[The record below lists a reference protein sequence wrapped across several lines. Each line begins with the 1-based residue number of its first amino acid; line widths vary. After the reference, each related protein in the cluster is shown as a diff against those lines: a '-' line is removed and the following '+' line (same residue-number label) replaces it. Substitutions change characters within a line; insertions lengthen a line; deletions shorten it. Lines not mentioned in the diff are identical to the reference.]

1 MNGASTGLMQAQE
14 LVDALDSD
22 SSLFVLDVREPD
34 EWLDW
39 KIPGAVNI
47 PLGQLPSRLGE
58 VPESA
63 HVVVVCAKGSR
74 ADEGAKVLAAQG
86 RASRVLAGGMG
97 SWASTYDYVEG
108 DFAGAVVVQLR
119 RRGKGCLSYVIGAG
133 ERCVVI
139 DPSLD
144 LSHYLD
150 VATSHNWRITDVL
163 DTHLH
168 ADHLS
173 GARALVEATGATLRL
188 SAADPFT
195 YEFTP
200 LEDGQLITLSDGV
213 GLGVSAVSVPGH
225 TEGSTLYTLSDA
237 AVFTGDT
244 LFLESV
250 GRPDLADQAEA
261 FAHLLYRSLHERVLP
276 MGDQVMVFPAH
287 YGASVPVHVGTFVAR
302 PLGELSRNLPA
313 LAFSEA
319 NFVEWAVENVKDRPP
334 NYQKIV
340 QVNAGSEELSDDV
353 HELELG
359 PNRCAIA

>member
-1 MNGASTGLMQAQE
+1 MNTPSTEHVSADE
-14 LVDALDSD
+14 LVGALDED
-22 SSLFVLDVREPD
+22 SALFLLDVREPD
-34 EWLDW
+34 EWVDW
-39 KIPGAVNI
+39 QIPGAVNI
-47 PLGQLPSRLGE
+47 PLGQLAKRLGE
-58 VPESA
+58 VPDAA

-74 ADEGAKVLAAQG
+74 ASEGAAILKEHG
-86 RASRVLAGGMG
+86 RASRVLDGGMG
-97 SWASTYDYVEG
+97 SWASTYDHVEG
-108 DFAGAVVVQLR
+108 NFAGATVVQLR

-144 LSHYLD
+144 IAHYLD
-150 VATSHNWRITDVL
+150 VATSHGWRVTDVL

-173 GARALVEATGATLRL
+173 GARSLVEATGATLRL

-195 YEFTP
+195 YNFVP
-200 LEDGQLITLSDGV
+200 LEDGQVISLSDGV

-225 TEGSTLYTLSDA
+225 TEGSTLYTLGDA
-237 AVFTGDT
+237 AIFTGDT

-250 GRPDLADQAEA
+250 GRPDLADQAEE

-276 MGDQVMVFPAH
+276 LSNDVMVFPAH
-287 YGASVPVHVGTFVAR
+287 YGASVEVRSDVLVAK
-302 PLGELSRNLPA
+302 PLGELRAHLPA

-319 NFVEWAVENVKDRPP
+319 DFVDWALKNVKDRPP
-334 NYQKIV
+334 NYQHIV
-340 QVNAGSEELSDDV
+340 LVNSGREALSGDV
-353 HELELG
+353 VELELG